1 MSDET
6 SLQAAYFCSAINAA
20 HAAFTGLF
28 SLRRVQALSMRFW
41 ILYYAIFGP
50 KYTRWALLLFALG
63 MALFFFCFVHE
74 AFDSPR
80 PLHALPTAYRPQP
93 IKLGLPPAVPSKP
106 GMR

>member
-1 MSDET
+1 
-6 SLQAAYFCSAINAA
+6 
-20 HAAFTGLF
+20 
-28 SLRRVQALSMRFW
+28 MRFW

-80 PLHALPTAYRPQP
+80 PLQFRTHRLPVAPDESWTTGSGAEQSGHQTVGFAYIHIA
-93 IKLGLPPAVPSKP
+93 IKHD
-106 GMR
+106 